1 MADQQPRE
9 YDFIVVGAGSA
20 GCAVASRLAE
30 SGAYQVLLL
39 EAGNSQDGDP
49 LMRMP
54 VAFVR
59 TVVTQKYLWP
69 GYRSEPEPHLEG
81 RVLPVPRGKVIGGS
95 SSVNGMFHIRGNAKD
110 FDDWRDL
117 GNPGWGYADVLP
129 YFRRSETSFFG
140 ESRYHGGHGPL
151 NVRAIEAQDLYQ
163 EPLRQATLN
172 AGYGATDDYDGACQ
186 EGFAN
191 GQVAVDPRGRR
202 HSSARAYLSAER
214 RFPNLHIVTEA
225 TVRRLLLDGG
235 QVTGVEYAQG
245 GAVIQARARRETVLC
260 AGAFNSP
267 QLLMLSGIGPRAELA
282 RVGIECRHELP
293 GVGQNLIEHPALPV
307 RFLATKPVTFTAQLR
322 FDRAAMSV
330 LRWLFLGKGP
340 FAGQI
345 CNGTILLRS
354 DESRDRPNIQMLCSP
369 VGFDAKIW
377 FPGLRKPAPECFYVT
392 LCLLHQ
398 KSRGSVGLQSAD
410 PTAPPR
416 IAFNLL
422 SDPDDLAALRGGVRA
437 ARAIHRAAPM
447 GEVVGREVSPGEEA
461 VSDEALDAAIRAR
474 LGITH
479 HPVGTCKMGNDP
491 MAVVD
496 AALRVHGLAGL
507 RIADAS
513 IMPTIPTGNTNAA
526 AVMIGEK
533 AADLILG
540 QSLPPAV
547 LDEAAA

>member
-245 GAVIQARARRETVLC
+245 GAV
-260 AGAFNSP
+260 
-267 QLLMLSGIGPRAELA
+267 
-282 RVGIECRHELP
+282 
-293 GVGQNLIEHPALPV
+293 IEHPALPV